1 MVTVREKLQ
10 TPGPHF
16 SVEFFPP
23 RSDAEESQ
31 LWATI
36 RALESRG
43 PAFVSVTYGAG
54 GSSRDRTVR
63 VTGQIAAATTLLPV
77 AHLTLVGHTI
87 AELRTI
93 LGSYAAAGVHNI
105 LALRGDP
112 PGSDP
117 HAPWVATPGG
127 LHHANDL
134 VRLARHLGDFS
145 VGVAAYPTKHPQSPD
160 LATDTRHLAGKVA
173 AGADFVI
180 TQMLFSAADYA
191 ALVERSR
198 AAGIEVPIIPGVM
211 PVISTQRLR
220 RICELS
226 GQAIPVA
233 LAEKLA
239 EAEASGD
246 PARARAVGLE
256 HAVGMCRDLLAMKV
270 PSLHFYTF
278 NRSKLTLSV
287 LDELGMRGPGAEAFP
302 ERRVP
307 DHAAQHHIVA
317 GDGTSVG
324 PNAASAQSAPPLRPL
339 ISRS

>member
-1 MVTVREKLQ
+1 MVTVREQ
-10 TPGPHF
+10 METPGPHF

-23 RSDAEESQ
+23 RTDAEESQ
-31 LWATI
+31 LWTTI
-36 RALESRG
+36 RALESRR

-54 GSSRDRTVR
+54 GSSRDRTIR

-93 LGSYAAAGVHNI
+93 LGAYAAAGVRNI

-112 PGSDP
+112 PGADP
-117 HAPWVATPGG
+117 HAPWTATPGG

-134 VRLARHLGDFS
+134 VRLARYLGDFC
-145 VGVAAYPTKHPQSPD
+145 VGVAAYPTKHPQSAD

-198 AAGIEVPIIPGVM
+198 TAGVAVPIIPGIM
-211 PVISTQRLR
+211 PVVSTQRLQ
-220 RICELS
+220 RICQLS

-233 LAEKLA
+233 LADRLA
-239 EAEASGD
+239 AAEASGD

-256 HAVGMCRDLLAMKV
+256 HAVGMCRDLIAMGV

-278 NRSKLTLSV
+278 NRSTLTLAV
-287 LDELGMRGPGAEAFP
+287 LDELGIRGPGTRAIRP
-302 ERRVP
+302 ST
-307 DHAAQHHIVA
+307 AQ
-317 GDGTSVG
+317 
-324 PNAASAQSAPPLRPL
+324 REL
-339 ISRS
+339 IR